1 MAVSKYDTEE
11 LKGGRIVSVLG
22 WSRGGGGRIASYS
35 VAVRNQQLAA
45 GYTMGIGS

>member
-1 MAVSKYDTEE
+1 MTLRNLREE
-11 LKGGRIVSVLG
+11 GLFLSWGGVG
-22 WSRGGGGRIASYS
+22 GGGGRIASYS